1 MKKVLAAILSG
12 LMLLGMAACGTGGAV
27 AEPGEGAS
35 EPAIDEEAV
44 WKVMYAL
51 YDTGL
56 LWETWTDPVSESYAY
71 DTVFTRFYCVM
82 NPGHP
87 FDIPASDYE
96 PFIMAYFDVSAE
108 ELRAMDDYQADTDTY
123 WVFIGVMEDLL
134 AARIET
140 HFRIDSIERE
150 NGDIKVTY
158 WKIENDHNPRSGARD
173 NPTFL
178 VGHVLLRE
186 NGDDYRI
193 QSVTITKPF
202 YDWE

>member
-96 PFIMAYFDVSAE
+96 PFIMAYFDISAE
-108 ELRAMDDYQADTDTY
+108 ELRAMNDYQADTDTY
-123 WVFIGVMEDLL
+123 WVSIDNIDDHL
-134 AARIET
+134 AIEIVY
-140 HFRIDSIERE
+140 FLRIDSVERE
-150 NGDIKVTY
+150 NGKIKVSYRTLFRHFAPSSH
-158 WKIENDHNPRSGARD
+158 ESD
-173 NPTFL
+173 TL
-178 VGHVLLRE
+178 VAGYVLLKK
-186 NGDDYRI
+186 NGAHYRVE
-193 QSVTITKPF
+193 SVTVTEHNGGKF
-202 YDWE
+202 EL